1 MVEFLETHGLI
12 RDSQH
17 GFRKGRS
24 CLTNLFLDKVTSCL
38 DAKGCMDIVFLDLAK
53 TFDKIPHKKLME
65 KVAKHDIGN
74 NCIT

>member
-24 CLTNLFLDKVTSCL
+24 CLTNHMFLDKVTSCL
-38 DAKGCMDIVFLDLAK
+38 DAKGCMDLFFL
-53 TFDKIPHKKLME
+53 I
-65 KVAKHDIGN
+65 
-74 NCIT
+74 